1 MPKTL
6 SRPFY
11 GYVYLFLVYFY
22 GTCILGN
29 QSRLFE
35 IRAVSRHTRD
45 LVWQPLLQW
54 AVLGIIN
61 LVMAFTSFRLAFVFY
76 HAIFI

>member
-1 MPKTL
+1 MIKNGIKHTVQEGL
-6 SRPFY
+6 KNFY
-11 GYVYLFLVYFY
+11 QKELMHQADG
-22 GTCILGN
+22 
-29 QSRLFE
+29 
-35 IRAVSRHTRD
+35 RAVSRHTRD

-61 LVMAFTSFRLAFVFY
+61 LVMAFTSFRLLFGFY